1 EVREVL
7 AQLEKLDPVKTR
19 ELQRQISQSVER
31 LSPSPSPG
39 PLSPARRT
47 ETARKSIENFEKESL
62 LNNSNANHTANATK
76 KIDDGFGTNEK
87 SKLIEKEGME
97 TGKVKLSV
105 YMTYLKAIGWKV
117 SLLFLVIYI
126 VSSILG
132 VFSNLYLADWSD
144 HAAAIQKG
152 ENGSAGSHVRL
163 GIYTA
168 LGLGQAFSVCIA
180 SILMALGMVIASR
193 ILHEA
198 MLTNILRSPMSF
210 FDVTPLGRILNRF
223 GKDIAV
229 TDLQLPASLINMIG
243 MLVQGIFILS
253 VPIIVT
259 PSILF
264 GLIPVIFG
272 YFLLLDVEGLDA
284 AIPRSLMSFVRTA
297 IASLEIIAVIAFAT
311 PMFIICFVILAI
323 IYMFILRFYVST
335 SRQLKRLESTTR
347 SPIYSHFQ
355 ESIQGASSIRAYH
368 CTENFLLESQNR
380 VDYNMLSYYPS
391 IVANR
396 WLAVRLELVGN
407 LIVLLSALL

>member
-1 EVREVL
+1 M

-47 ETARKSIENFEKESL
+47 ETARKSIENFEKEPL

-168 LGLGQAFSVCIA
+168 LGLGQGWHLYYGPIKPKIFFLNFSIFC
-180 SILMALGMVIASR
+180 LYCFYF
-193 ILHEA
+193 
-198 MLTNILRSPMSF
+198 N
-210 FDVTPLGRILNRF
+210 
-223 GKDIAV
+223 
-229 TDLQLPASLINMIG
+229 
-243 MLVQGIFILS
+243 GIRD
-253 VPIIVT
+253 
-259 PSILF
+259 
-264 GLIPVIFG
+264 G
-272 YFLLLDVEGLDA
+272 YCK
-284 AIPRSLMSFVRTA
+284 S
-297 IASLEIIAVIAFAT
+297 
-311 PMFIICFVILAI
+311 
-323 IYMFILRFYVST
+323 
-335 SRQLKRLESTTR
+335 
-347 SPIYSHFQ
+347 
-355 ESIQGASSIRAYH
+355 
-368 CTENFLLESQNR
+368 NFT
-380 VDYNMLSYYPS
+380 
-391 IVANR
+391 
-396 WLAVRLELVGN
+396 
-407 LIVLLSALL
+407 

>member
-272 YFLLLDVEGLDA
+272 YFLLL
-284 AIPRSLMSFVRTA
+284 
-297 IASLEIIAVIAFAT
+297 
-311 PMFIICFVILAI
+311 
-323 IYMFILRFYVST
+323 RFYVST